1 MPSAS
6 RSHRIVSLVVLASVW
21 GSGFGVSGCKRSPPT
36 SSSGPAATGAT
47 DSAAKNEAFWAWFQ
61 AHSAEIAT
69 ITTAKELIADE
80 LHIELSK
87 VRSELTFEL
96 GPKETPR
103 ELIVSADGIVGAFPA
118 VQSLVAAAPPL
129 PGWKVIAFR
138 PRKPGFSIEMGDVK
152 LTPADVKFTSST
164 ETTGKTAVTIF
175 VPGRTRENA
184 KQIDGAVLI
193 LLDAVVGEFDTETR
207 IGEISIKP
215 IDEAG
220 KRELRPLADLAGVV
234 DAKKA
239 KK

>member
-1 MPSAS
+1 MPFAA
-6 RSHRIVSLVVLASVW
+6 RSLRVVSLVVLASA
-21 GSGFGVSGCKRSPPT
+21 SGFGLAVSGCKRTSPST
-36 SSSGPAATGAT
+36 SSGTTAAVSSEA
-47 DSAAKNEAFWAWFQ
+47 AAKNEAFWAWFR

-152 LTPADVKFTSST
+152 LTPSDVKFTSST

-215 IDEAG
+215 IDDAG

-239 KK
+239 K

>member
-1 MPSAS
+1 MASGS
-6 RSHRIVSLVVLASVW
+6 RSFGIVSLVVLASAW
-21 GSGFGVSGCKRSPPT
+21 GFGLGVSGCKRSSP
-36 SSSGPAATGAT
+36 SGSTAAGATGEQAE
-47 DSAAKNEAFWAWFQ
+47 KNKAFWTWFQ
-61 AHSAEIAT
+61 AHSAEIAR

-118 VQSLVAAAPPL
+118 VQSLVSAAPPL

-138 PRKPGFSIEMGDVK
+138 PRKPGLSIEMGDVK
-152 LTPADVKFTSST
+152 LTPTDVKFTSSN
-164 ETTGKTAVTIF
+164 ESTGKTAVTIF

-184 KQIDGAVLI
+184 KQVDGAVLL
-193 LLDAVVGEFDTETR
+193 LLDAVVGEYDTEVR
-207 IGEISIKP
+207 LGEISIKP

-220 KRELRPLADLAGVV
+220 KRELQPLADLAGVV
-234 DAKKA
+234 DAKKP
-239 KK
+239 K